1 MDCGPRITDPGAM
14 VFGGRFHLGEGATVA
29 GCGARLSA
37 SGGEVSCIEGL
48 LGCVRSADFR
58 GGFKKRT

>member
-1 MDCGPRITDPGAM
+1 M
-14 VFGGRFHLGEGATVA
+14 VFGGRFHLGEGATLSATLAAKGATVA

-58 GGFKKRT
+58 GGFEKRT